1 MELFVLQ
8 NTLYTYVVDSHET
21 WKCVEAELQ
30 RQIRCFPYVEFS
42 DAPRLQQ
49 VKKKSRRTA
58 EESRITGIPSQES
71 ERSCTYLL
79 EVPILHLSTIC
90 QLDLG
95 TVPC

>member
-1 MELFVLQ
+1 MELFGLK
-8 NTLYTYVVDSHET
+8 NTLYIYVVDSHET

-49 VKKKSRRTA
+49 VIKSRRTA
-58 EESRITGIPSQES
+58 EESRITGLPSQES
-71 ERSCTYLL
+71 ERSCRYLL
-79 EVPILHLSTIC
+79 EVPIWHLSTIC

-95 TVPC
+95 TVPTV